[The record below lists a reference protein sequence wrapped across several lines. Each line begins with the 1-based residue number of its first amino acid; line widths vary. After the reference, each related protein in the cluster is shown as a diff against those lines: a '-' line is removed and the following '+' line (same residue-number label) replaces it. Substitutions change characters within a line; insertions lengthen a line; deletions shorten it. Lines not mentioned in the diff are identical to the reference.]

1 MKKRIALVTGGAGF
15 IGSHIVDLLLSKNFK
30 VIVVDNLS
38 GGHHKNISHNLNNKN
53 FFYKKRYL
61 QIKNRIRGVNKI
73 DFIFIWLVKVILC
86 HQLLSQKSI

>member
-38 GGHHKNISHNLNNKN
+38 GGHNKNISHNILTAAAMP
-53 FFYKKRYL
+53 
-61 QIKNRIRGVNKI
+61 I
-73 DFIFIWLVKVILC
+73 VIEP
-86 HQLLSQKSI
+86 K